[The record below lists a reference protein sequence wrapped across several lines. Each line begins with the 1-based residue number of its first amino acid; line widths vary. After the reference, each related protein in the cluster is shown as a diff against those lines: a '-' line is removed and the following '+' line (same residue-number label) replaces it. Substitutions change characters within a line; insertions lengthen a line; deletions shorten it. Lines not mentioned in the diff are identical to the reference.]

1 MNKQDFID
9 LIKVAEGIMT
19 LEKACKIMSGVGF
32 DEGEGSRVFV
42 LWEVIRRN
50 SAICFQ
56 SIDNNIELDIE
67 HYRAFTE
74 ILQSESMTPEEKY
87 EKLIE
92 RCQSYYSQNN

>member
-1 MNKQDFID
+1 MSKQDFID

-42 LWEVIRRN
+42 LWDVIRRN
-50 SAICFQ
+50 SAIRFQ

-87 EKLIE
+87 EKLKSPE
-92 RCQSYYSQNN
+92 

>member
-1 MNKQDFID
+1 MSKQDFID

-87 EKLIE
+87 EKLIM
-92 RCQSYYSQNN
+92 

>member
-1 MNKQDFID
+1 MSKQDFID

-67 HYRAFTE
+67 HYRAFSE
-74 ILQSESMTPEEKY
+74 ILQSESMAPEEKY
-87 EKLIE
+87 EALV
-92 RCQSYYSQNN
+92 S

>member
-1 MNKQDFID
+1 MSKQDFID

-67 HYRAFTE
+67 HYRAFSE

-87 EKLIE
+87 EKLIM
-92 RCQSYYSQNN
+92 

>member
-1 MNKQDFID
+1 MGKQDFID

-87 EKLIE
+87 EALV
-92 RCQSYYSQNN
+92 S